1 MRSLVDWSKELFENE
16 EEPMEK
22 EEDEKSAERDSRP
35 SSLSCDLRAFDK
47 ELANDTTR
55 FERQMMFN
63 QQVCFS
69 LIIFSSLDR

>member
-16 EEPMEK
+16 DEPIEK
-22 EEDEKSAERDSRP
+22 EEDDKLPERDTRP

-63 QQVCFS
+63 QQVRELFHCFP
-69 LIIFSSLDR
+69 LLQ